1 VTTVSVGW
9 LPVLLAVSVAVVF
22 GASVV
27 VGTTVEWAVG
37 LCVGV
42 MYVPLLMIVPF
53 VLAEAREERKSRIRT
68 VNRAY
73 GRVVVRRAIFGIG
86 VARSF

>member
-1 VTTVSVGW
+1 
-9 LPVLLAVSVAVVF
+9 
-22 GASVV
+22 
-27 VGTTVEWAVG
+27 
-37 LCVGV
+37 
-42 MYVPLLMIVPF
+42 MIVPF